1 MTSKDTNTNAL
12 LERSYECGSGAGMR
26 HIGFYMD
33 GYEMTVVTRKVGTNY
48 IPEVRLKMTL
58 RSNGNLEI
66 VENMETG
73 NE

>member
-1 MTSKDTNTNAL
+1 
-12 LERSYECGSGAGMR
+12 MR